1 MASARGGSYDLTGA
15 VQRLILHCVC
25 GAFVALYALGMS
37 WPAYAGGGELLPRG
51 QPMPQGIRYV
61 GSTSTGV
68 NTSASAIWS
77 NAGVTTHHRFPVHVS
92 AATLGKLANGAI
104 KRGLPLAGWA
114 LAFRDIINGAGWL
127 IDELQGQVMASAGT
141 DQDGL
146 PPGGVAF
153 CIQQMSPTQYRC
165 ANAGGMLEAV
175 AHLANTSASGPCA
188 KNSQVGQGR
197 WMYTCWSGGQFN
209 YNVVEQLVTMPVDT
223 WTGFINDNP
232 PAVPP
237 TPAADDALGQL
248 IKNSPQVVNAILVD
262 PVTGAPIR
270 TQELTDALNDLR
282 RSLESANGLAAGT
295 DIVAQ
300 EDLAESTPH
309 QTDWPDFCG
318 WANRLCSWLFDEEP
332 EPSHPD
338 LPYVEVDPTEFD
350 DYDIGLGNGTC
361 PAPYVV
367 SVLDGEFEI
376 QWDGLCGFVE
386 YLRPLL
392 IACAWV
398 FAAFMVVTSAGRK

>member
-61 GSTSTGV
+61 SSTPTGV

-92 AATLGKLANGAI
+92 AATLGKLGNAAV
-104 KRGLPLAGWA
+104 KRGLPILGWA
-114 LAFRDIINGAGWL
+114 SLFRDLVNGAGWM
-127 IDELQGQVMASAGT
+127 IDELTSQVTTIGSDPEPLGDTAYCTGNGEGARCASSKGQLASAFSAIPGYSNCSVFSTSGSTAVYYCEIDGGT
-141 DQDGL
+141 GTYIGEVIRTRPVGDWPEGSNAN
-146 PPGGVAF
+146 PFVASEP
-153 CIQQMSPTQYRC
+153 ISD
-165 ANAGGMLEAV
+165 
-175 AHLANTSASGPCA
+175 S
-188 KNSQVGQGR
+188 
-197 WMYTCWSGGQFN
+197 
-209 YNVVEQLVTMPVDT
+209 D
-223 WTGFINDNP
+223 
-232 PAVPP
+232 
-237 TPAADDALGQL
+237 LGNL
-248 IKNSPQVVNAILVD
+248 IKQSPQVVNAVLVD
-262 PVTGAPIR
+262 PETGAPIR
-270 TQELTDALNDLR
+270 TQELTDALNNLR
-282 RSLESANGLAAGT
+282 RSLEAANGLAAGT
-295 DIVAQ
+295 DIIPQ

-309 QTDWPDFCG
+309 QTDWPEFCS
-318 WANRLCSWLFDEEP
+318 WANRLCAWLFDEEP
-332 EPSHPD
+332 EPAHPD
-338 LPYVEVDPTEFD
+338 LPYVEVDPTDFEE
-350 DYDIGLGNGTC
+350 YDIGLGNGTC

-398 FAAFMVVTSAGRK
+398 FAAFMVVTSTGRK